1 MNGCILNTTQN
12 THGWVV
18 YENDISTDY
27 QNFLKGDFIAPPPTL
42 FYRVSKKHIG
52 KRLKKPYS

>member
-1 MNGCILNTTQN
+1 MNGYILTTTQN

-18 YENDISTDY
+18 YENDISTGY
-27 QNFLKGDFIAPPPTL
+27 QSFFEGDFIASPPTL

>member
-1 MNGCILNTTQN
+1 MNGYILTTIQN

-27 QNFLKGDFIAPPPTL
+27 QFFSREILLPLPPFFFIA
-42 FYRVSKKHIG
+42 FQKKHI
-52 KRLKKPYS
+52 

>member
-1 MNGCILNTTQN
+1 MNGYILTTTQN

-27 QNFLKGDFIAPPPTL
+27 HFFFSGRFYCLSPHSFLSRFKKSIYEKG
-42 FYRVSKKHIG
+42 
-52 KRLKKPYS
+52 

>member
-1 MNGCILNTTQN
+1 MNGYILTTTQN

-27 QNFLKGDFIAPPPTL
+27 QFFFQGDFIASPPL
-42 FYRVSKKHIG
+42 FFIAFQKKHI
-52 KRLKKPYS
+52 